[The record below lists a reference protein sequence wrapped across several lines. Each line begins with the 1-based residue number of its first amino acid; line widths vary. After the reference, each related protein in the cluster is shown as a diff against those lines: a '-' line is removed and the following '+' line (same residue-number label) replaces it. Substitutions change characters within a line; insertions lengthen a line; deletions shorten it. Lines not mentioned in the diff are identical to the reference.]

1 MKKGECRNLMTSI
14 NPLYKLGSLF
24 FLSQCSGMS
33 RRYSR
38 REELE
43 IFDKNDENNVGE
55 KVQIQDEIV
64 EIMHF

>member
-24 FLSQCSGMS
+24 FLSECSGMS

-43 IFDKNDENNVGE
+43 IFDKNVGE